1 MNSQDKYD
9 ECLALLAEMHDISY
23 MMIESGMDMDMD
35 AITLIEEALKVI
47 KSVDG
52 GATKALSKPKD
63 EPKDQSKTKKVL
75 H

>member
-52 GATKALSKPKD
+52 GSI
-63 EPKDQSKTKKVL
+63 
-75 H
+75 